1 MPGTGT
7 QLDPYQI
14 TTVAEFRSM
23 NDSTAYFKLMN
34 NLDVN
39 DSEWA
44 TGWTGVALA
53 FKEFDGNGHEVRN
66 INQSGGSY
74 AIYYDVK
81 YRGSSKIKNISF
93 ANVTLN
99 GVANFMYFSGTDNI
113 TGNRVWTLDG
123 VSLSIACNNVTSI
136 FNSDSIIWHT
146 INITNSA
153 VTISGRLQTIGV
165 VNAIT
170 VINNLMIN
178 LDNAIFYSTNNPHI
192 LGTASVNNKF
202 NKIAILGTASF
213 DHAKTS
219 WIQDGYTSQAFS
231 CYIAVE
237 IIGTIKPSDFS
248 GTPVSVCFYDV
259 DLYGG
264 SMTAKTNLRALTTAQ
279 CKDKDYLN
287 SIGFVV
293 V

>member
-1 MPGTGT
+1 MLGTGT

-34 NLDVN
+34 DLDVN

-44 TGWTGVALA
+44 TGWTEVTIA
-53 FKEFDGNGHEVRN
+53 FKELDGDGHEIRN

-81 YRGSSKIKNISF
+81 YQGSSKIKNVSF
-93 ANVTLN
+93 TNVTLN

-136 FNSDSIIWHT
+136 FNSDNINFHT

-153 VTISGRLQTIGV
+153 MTISGRLQTIGV
-165 VNAIT
+165 VKAIT

-178 LDNAIFYSTNNPHI
+178 LDNAIFYSTNNSHI
-192 LGTASVNNKF
+192 LGTASTSNRF

-219 WIQDGYTSQAFS
+219 WFQYGYANQVFS
-231 CYIAVE
+231 CYIAVK
-237 IIGTIKPSDFS
+237 IIGTIKPTYFSD
-248 GTPVSVCFYDV
+248 TPASVCFYDA

-264 SMTAKTNLRALTTAQ
+264 SMTSKTKLHALTTAQ
-279 CKDKDYLN
+279 CKNKDYLN